1 MCGIVGYVGEKDATD
16 ILISGLKRLEYRGY
30 DSSGVAVYDGRNI
43 NVVKTKGRLLALEGR
58 LKDNPLS
65 GRLGIGHT
73 RWATHGKPSDI
84 NAHPHLNKDGSLAV
98 VHNGIIENYVELK
111 NWLTGRGY
119 KFVSD
124 TDTEVI
130 CHLLDYFYEGDA
142 LEAVLKLVSKI
153 KGSYALGV
161 LSKNDPDK
169 IIAVRKDSPLI
180 VGLGKGENL
189 IASDIPAILPY
200 TRDVVIMDDGDIAV
214 LTKDNVTFYDYL
226 GREEE
231 KPVTHIDW
239 DIAAAEKGGY
249 RHFMLKEINE
259 QPRAIR
265 ETLRGRMT
273 EGGFNLDGIDLPEE
287 YVRGLSKIQI
297 VACGTAYHA
306 GLVAREFFERYIRIP
321 TTADIASEFRYRDP
335 LVDENVL
342 TIVISQSGETAD
354 TIAAIKEA
362 RKRGSKIFAIT
373 NVMSS
378 TVARESDYVLYTLA
392 GPEIAVASTKAYI
405 TQLAALYMLGSYI
418 GLKRGSV
425 DTQFAR
431 KLQSELNA
439 IPDKVQE
446 ILDEQQDIQR
456 IADEHYNSRDVFFL
470 GRGLDY
476 AVSMEGSL
484 KLKEVS
490 YIHSEA
496 YPAGELKHGTLALV
510 EKGTLIIAVA
520 TQSTLYEKTLSNV
533 EETKTRGG
541 YIITLTQGDKDV
553 FADVTDELIKLPKAA
568 DFIMPIL
575 TVVPLQLLAYY
586 MAVARGCDVDKP
598 RNLAKSVTVE

>member
-130 CHLLDYFYEGDA
+130 CHLLDYFYEGDV

-287 YVRGLSKIQI
+287 YVKGLSKIQI

-362 RKRGSKIFAIT
+362 KKRGSKIFAIT

-520 TQSTLYEKTLSNV
+520 TQSALYEKTLSNV

>member
-1 MCGIVGYVGEKDATD
+1 MCGIVGYIGEKDVTD

-30 DSSGVAVYDGRNI
+30 DSAGVAVYDGENI
-43 NVVKTKGRLLALEGR
+43 NVVKTKGRLSVLEEKVMDTP
-58 LKDNPLS
+58 LK
-65 GRLGIGHT
+65 GKVGIGHT
-73 RWATHGKPSDI
+73 RWATHGEPSDI

-98 VHNGIIENYVELK
+98 VHNGIIENYLELK
-111 NWLTGRGY
+111 NWLKGLGY
-119 KFVSD
+119 EFISD

-130 CHLLDYFYEGDA
+130 SHLLDYYYEGDV
-142 LEAVLKLVSKI
+142 LQAVLKLVSRI
-153 KGSYALGV
+153 EGSYALGV
-161 LSKNDPDK
+161 LSKNEPDK
-169 IIAVRKDSPLI
+169 IVAVRKDSPLI
-180 VGLGKGENL
+180 VGLGEGENL
-189 IASDIPAILPY
+189 IASDIPALLPY
-200 TRDVVIMDDGDIAV
+200 TRNVVIMADRDIAV
-214 LTKDNVTFYDYL
+214 LTKDRVTFYDYY
-226 GREEE
+226 GREIE

-239 DIAAAEKGGY
+239 DISAAEKGGY

-265 ETLRGRMT
+265 DTLRGRIT
-273 EGGFNLDGIDLPEE
+273 EDGFHLDDISLDEGYIK
-287 YVRGLSKIQI
+287 GLKSIQI

-306 GLVAREFFERYIRIP
+306 GLVAKEFYERYIKIP
-321 TTADIASEFRYRDP
+321 TVTDIASEFRYRDP
-335 LVDENVL
+335 LVDKNVL

-354 TIAAIKEA
+354 TIAAIREA
-362 RKRGSKIFAIT
+362 KSKGSKVFAIT
-373 NVMSS
+373 NVLGS
-378 TVARESDYVLYTLA
+378 TVARESDYVLYTWA

-405 TQLAALYMLGSYI
+405 TQLAALYMLGGYI
-418 GLKRGSV
+418 GLKRGTLDMKFV
-425 DTQFAR
+425 R
-431 KLQSELNA
+431 ELQAELTA
-439 IPDKVQE
+439 IPDKVQK
-446 ILDEQQDIQR
+446 ILDEQDRIQR
-456 IADEHYNSRDVFFL
+456 IADEHYNVKDVFYL

-510 EKGTLIIAVA
+510 EDGTLIIAVA
-520 TQSTLYEKTLSNV
+520 TQKALYEKTLSNI

-541 YIITLTQGDKDV
+541 YIITVTKGDNEIFND
-553 FADVTDELIKLPKAA
+553 ASDEMIMLPTAS
-568 DFIMPIL
+568 DYIMPII

>member
-1 MCGIVGYVGEKDATD
+1 M
-16 ILISGLKRLEYRGY
+16 
-30 DSSGVAVYDGRNI
+30 
-43 NVVKTKGRLLALEGR
+43 
-58 LKDNPLS
+58 
-65 GRLGIGHT
+65 
-73 RWATHGKPSDI
+73 
-84 NAHPHLNKDGSLAV
+84 
-98 VHNGIIENYVELK
+98 
-111 NWLTGRGY
+111 
-119 KFVSD
+119 
-124 TDTEVI
+124 
-130 CHLLDYFYEGDA
+130 
-142 LEAVLKLVSKI
+142 
-153 KGSYALGV
+153 
-161 LSKNDPDK
+161 
-169 IIAVRKDSPLI
+169 
-180 VGLGKGENL
+180 
-189 IASDIPAILPY
+189 
-200 TRDVVIMDDGDIAV
+200 
-214 LTKDNVTFYDYL
+214 
-226 GREEE
+226 
-231 KPVTHIDW
+231 
-239 DIAAAEKGGY
+239 
-249 RHFMLKEINE
+249 
-259 QPRAIR
+259 
-265 ETLRGRMT
+265 
-273 EGGFNLDGIDLPEE
+273 
-287 YVRGLSKIQI
+287 
-297 VACGTAYHA
+297 ACGTAYHA

-362 RKRGSKIFAIT
+362 KKRGSKIFAIT

-446 ILDEQQDIQR
+446 ILNEQQDIQR
-456 IADEHYNSRDVFFL
+456 IADEHYNTRDVFFL

-520 TQSTLYEKTLSNV
+520 TQSALYEKTLSNV

-553 FADVTDELIKLPKAA
+553 FADVTDEFIKLPKAA

>member
-130 CHLLDYFYEGDA
+130 CHLLDYFYEGDV

-161 LSKNDPDK
+161 LSKKDPDK

-265 ETLRGRMT
+265 ETLRGKMT

-287 YVRGLSKIQI
+287 YVKGLSKIQI

-362 RKRGSKIFAIT
+362 KKRGSKIFAIT

-520 TQSTLYEKTLSNV
+520 TQSALYEKTLSNV

-553 FADVTDELIKLPKAA
+553 FADVTDEFIKLPKAA

>member
-130 CHLLDYFYEGDA
+130 CHLLDYFYEGDV

-287 YVRGLSKIQI
+287 YVKGLSKIQI

-362 RKRGSKIFAIT
+362 KKRGSKIFAIT

-446 ILDEQQDIQR
+446 ILNEQQDIQR
-456 IADEHYNSRDVFFL
+456 IADEHYNTRDVFFL

-520 TQSTLYEKTLSNV
+520 TQSALYEKTLSNV

-553 FADVTDELIKLPKAA
+553 FADVTDEFIKLPKAA

>member
-1 MCGIVGYVGEKDATD
+1 MCGIVGYIGEKDAVD

-30 DSSGVAVYDGRNI
+30 DSSGVAVYDGKDI
-43 NVVKTKGRLLALEGR
+43 DVVKTKGRLSALEEK
-58 LKDNPLS
+58 LKGGTLS

-73 RWATHGKPSDI
+73 RWATHGEPSDI
-84 NAHPHLNKDGSLAV
+84 NAHPHLNRDGSLAV
-98 VHNGIIENYVELK
+98 VHNGIIENYAELK
-111 NWLTGRGY
+111 NWLMEQGY
-119 KFVSD
+119 EFVSD

-130 CHLLDYFYEGDA
+130 CHLLDYFYEGDI
-142 LEAVLKLVSKI
+142 LQAVLKLVSKI

-161 LSKNDPDK
+161 LSKNEPDRLV
-169 IIAVRKDSPLI
+169 AVRKDSPLI

-200 TRDVVIMDDGDIAV
+200 TRDVVIMNDGDIAV
-214 LTKDNVTFYDYL
+214 LTRERVTFYDYL

-231 KPVTHIDW
+231 KPAAHIDW

-249 RHFMLKEINE
+249 RHFMIKEINE

-265 ETLRGRMT
+265 DTLRGRMT
-273 EGGFNLDGIDLPEE
+273 ENGFDLDGIDLSEE
-287 YVRGLSKIQI
+287 YIKGLKNIQI

-306 GLVAREFFERYIRIP
+306 GLVAKEFYERYIRIP
-321 TTADIASEFRYRDP
+321 TSADIASEFRYRDP
-335 LVDENVL
+335 LVNEDVL
-342 TIVISQSGETAD
+342 TLVISQSGETAD

-362 RKRGSKIFAIT
+362 KRKGSRVLSIT
-373 NVMSS
+373 NVISS
-378 TVARESDYVLYTLA
+378 TVARESDWVLYTLA

-405 TQLAALYMLGSYI
+405 TQLTALYMLGGYI
-418 GLKRGSV
+418 GLKRGTV
-425 DTQFAR
+425 DGRFV
-431 KLQSELNA
+431 KELQAELRA
-439 IPDKVQE
+439 LPDKVQE
-446 ILDEQQDIQR
+446 ILDEHGNIQR
-456 IADEHYNSRDVFFL
+456 IADEHYNSRDVFYI

-484 KLKEVS
+484 KLKEIS

-510 EKGTLIIAVA
+510 ENGTMIIAVA
-520 TQSTLYEKTLSNV
+520 TQKALYEKTLSNM

-541 YIITLTQGDKDV
+541 YIIAFTKGDNDV
-553 FADVTDELIKLPKAA
+553 FNDVADELVVLPTAA
-568 DFIMPIL
+568 DYIMPIL

>member
-130 CHLLDYFYEGDA
+130 CHLLDYFYEGDV

-287 YVRGLSKIQI
+287 YVKGLSKIQI

-362 RKRGSKIFAIT
+362 KKRGSKIFAIT

-520 TQSTLYEKTLSNV
+520 TQSALYEKTLSNV

-553 FADVTDELIKLPKAA
+553 FADVTDEFIKLPKAA

>member
-1 MCGIVGYVGEKDATD
+1 M
-16 ILISGLKRLEYRGY
+16 S
-30 DSSGVAVYDGRNI
+30 
-43 NVVKTKGRLLALEGR
+43 
-58 LKDNPLS
+58 P
-65 GRLGIGHT
+65 
-73 RWATHGKPSDI
+73 
-84 NAHPHLNKDGSLAV
+84 
-98 VHNGIIENYVELK
+98 
-111 NWLTGRGY
+111 
-119 KFVSD
+119 
-124 TDTEVI
+124 EVI
-130 CHLLDYFYEGDA
+130 CHLLDYFYEGDV

-287 YVRGLSKIQI
+287 YVKGLSKIQI

-362 RKRGSKIFAIT
+362 KKRGSKIFAIT

-378 TVARESDYVLYTLA
+378 TVARESNYVLYTLA

-405 TQLAALYMLGSYI
+405 TQLAALYMLGCYI

-431 KLQSELNA
+431 KLQLELNA

-520 TQSTLYEKTLSNV
+520 TQSALYEKTLSNV

-553 FADVTDELIKLPKAA
+553 FADVTDEFIKLPKAA

>member
-130 CHLLDYFYEGDA
+130 CHLLDYFYEGDV

-265 ETLRGRMT
+265 ETLRGKMT

-287 YVRGLSKIQI
+287 YVKGLSKIQI

-362 RKRGSKIFAIT
+362 KKRGSKIFAIT

-520 TQSTLYEKTLSNV
+520 TQSALYEKTLSNV

-553 FADVTDELIKLPKAA
+553 FADVTDEFIKLPKAA

>member
-1 MCGIVGYVGEKDATD
+1 MCGIVGYIGEKDVVD

-30 DSSGVAVYDGRNI
+30 DSAGVAVFDGEKI
-43 NVVKTKGRLLALEGR
+43 NVVKTKGRLSALEER
-58 LKDNPLS
+58 LKDNPLN

-73 RWATHGKPSDI
+73 RWATHGEPSDI

-111 NWLTGRGY
+111 SWLKELGY
-119 KFVSD
+119 EFVSD

-130 CHLLDYFYEGDA
+130 SHLLDYYYEGDIFQ
-142 LEAVLKLVSKI
+142 AVLKLVSKI
-153 KGSYALGV
+153 EGSYALGV
-161 LSKNDPDK
+161 LSKNEPDK
-169 IIAVRKDSPLI
+169 IVAVRKDSPLI
-180 VGLGKGENL
+180 VGLGNGENL
-189 IASDIPAILPY
+189 IASDIPALLPY
-200 TRDVVIMDDGDIAV
+200 TRDVVIMADRDIAV
-214 LTKDNVTFYDYL
+214 LTRDKVTFYDYY
-226 GREEE
+226 GREID

-239 DIAAAEKGGY
+239 DITAAEKGGY

-265 ETLRGRMT
+265 DTLRGRIT
-273 EGGFNLDGIDLPEE
+273 EDGFHIDGINLSDE
-287 YVRGLSKIQI
+287 YIKGLKSIQI

-306 GLVAREFFERYIRIP
+306 GLVAKEFYEKYLRIP
-321 TTADIASEFRYRDP
+321 TAADIASEFRYRDP
-335 LVDENVL
+335 LVDENIL

-354 TIAAIKEA
+354 TIAAIREA
-362 RKRGSKIFAIT
+362 KKKGSKVFAIT
-373 NVMSS
+373 NVLGS
-378 TVARESDYVLYTLA
+378 TVARESDYVLYTWA

-405 TQLAALYMLGSYI
+405 TQLVALYMLGGYM
-418 GLKRGSV
+418 GFKRGTL
-425 DTQFAR
+425 DIAFI
-431 KLQSELNA
+431 KELQAELIA
-439 IPDKVQE
+439 IPDKVQQ
-446 ILDEQQDIQR
+446 ILDEQDKIQR
-456 IADEHYNSRDVFFL
+456 IADEHYNAKDVFYL

-510 EKGTLIIAVA
+510 EDGTLIIAVA
-520 TQSTLYEKTLSNV
+520 TQKALYEKTLSNI

-541 YIITLTQGDKDV
+541 YIITVTKGDNEIFND
-553 FADVTDELIKLPKAA
+553 ASDEMIMLPMAS
-568 DFIMPIL
+568 DYIMPIV

>member
-130 CHLLDYFYEGDA
+130 CHLLDYFYEGDV

-287 YVRGLSKIQI
+287 YVEGLSKIQI

-362 RKRGSKIFAIT
+362 KKRGSKIFAIT

-378 TVARESDYVLYTLA
+378 TVARESNYVLYTLA

-405 TQLAALYMLGSYI
+405 TQLAALYMLGCYI

-431 KLQSELNA
+431 KLQLELNA

-553 FADVTDELIKLPKAA
+553 FADVTDEFIKLPKAA

>member
-130 CHLLDYFYEGDA
+130 CHLLDYFYEGDV

-287 YVRGLSKIQI
+287 YVKGLSKIQI

-362 RKRGSKIFAIT
+362 KKRGSKIFAIT

-378 TVARESDYVLYTLA
+378 TVARESNYVLYTLA

-405 TQLAALYMLGSYI
+405 TQLAALYMLGCYI

-431 KLQSELNA
+431 KLQLELNA

-553 FADVTDELIKLPKAA
+553 FADVTDEFIKLPKAA

-575 TVVPLQLLAYY
+575 TVVPLQLLSYY

>member
-1 MCGIVGYVGEKDATD
+1 M
-16 ILISGLKRLEYRGY
+16 
-30 DSSGVAVYDGRNI
+30 
-43 NVVKTKGRLLALEGR
+43 EGR

-130 CHLLDYFYEGDA
+130 CHLLDYFYEGDV

-520 TQSTLYEKTLSNV
+520 TQSALYEKTLSNV

-553 FADVTDELIKLPKAA
+553 FADVTDEFIKLPKAA